1 VKICLVVVGMM
12 LATVLC
18 SGLFW
23 LLVMPRF
30 ARQQIGRGAGI
41 VIGIAFG
48 ALLVA
53 IPVSAYCFLPER
65 TLMMGGLIIIAWCL
79 AVRASAWFTARKYF
93 VPLLRTSAPL
103 PDQASPEH
111 PPAGSREC

>member
-1 VKICLVVVGMM
+1 M

-23 LLVMPRF
+23 LLVMPRL

-41 VIGIAFG
+41 VIGIAYG
-48 ALLVA
+48 VLLVA
-53 IPVSAYCFLPER
+53 IPVSAYVFLPER
-65 TLMMGGLIIIAWCL
+65 TLLLGGLIVIAWCL

-93 VPLLRTSAPL
+93 VPLLRTTALTLPAQAP
-103 PDQASPEH
+103 AER
-111 PPAGSREC
+111 PPAAVASSPTGSGER